1 MSENTTNSSSVRNT
15 AQYLLDIDKAG
26 AKAFDAGAL
35 KPEYSRMVVDAA
47 SLAKKEDD
55 DELRILDFMGR
66 HHGIGILRAS
76 DVVEFITHMNRVF
89 DLSSTAVREAI
100 KKAVIR
106 KHGKKATGKLPLNE
120 MVEQMNDDPESR
132 VSHALTMLGGKA
144 VIMRKSPNPNDTNH
158 LQTEFL
164 RPVELS
170 VLYQHDTYECGTN
183 SAGAPAFKDK
193 ITAWAS
199 SPKCRRYPNGVYFY
213 PVREGEEIDR
223 VDGALNLWG
232 GMETKPLQGDWQLI
246 DDHVFNVLAG
256 GNKEVYTYILDWC
269 AHTLQ
274 YPEKQAGAVLVFR
287 GKKRIGKGL
296 FGHFLRKLWGQHGL
310 HISNGNHLTGK
321 FNQHLANTCLLF
333 ADEAFF
339 AGDKQHEGVL
349 KAMISDDVLTIEGK
363 GLGIV
368 QLANRLKIIMA
379 TNEKWV
385 VPTSADDARYLVA
398 DVSDCRKGDTAY
410 FKALAAQ
417 IDSEAARSAFLHDML
432 NRDISTFHPGT
443 IPDTAGAREQR
454 LYSLDAT
461 SQWFLDCLER
471 GHIAHTGALMWEPW
485 LPSSIIFDSYL
496 DFCDRQKISNRL
508 SANKLGRWLG
518 NEAGLHNKAANNSRG
533 WVFPFTAEE
542 CLKSFCDKNKI

>member
-15 AQYLLDIDKAG
+15 TQYLLDIDKAG
-26 AKAFDAGAL
+26 EKAFDGVSLSA
-35 KPEYSRMVVDAA
+35 KYSRMLVDAA
-47 SLAKKEDD
+47 SMAVSTSK
-55 DELRILDFMGR
+55 DENSQDEQRIVDWIGT
-66 HHGIGILRAS
+66 HGGIGILRKS
-76 DVVEFITHMNRVF
+76 DKIEFWRVMAHALDLEPNSIRAAIT
-89 DLSSTAVREAI
+89 
-100 KKAVIR
+100 KKMDES
-106 KHGKKATGKLPLNE
+106 KGKKPTGKLSLDE
-120 MVEQMNDDPESR
+120 MVEQMNED
-132 VSHALTMLGGKA
+132 HALTMIGGKS
-144 VIMRKSPNPNDTNH
+144 VIMRRIQSDYDDDHTI
-158 LQTEFL
+158 TEFI
-164 RPVELS
+164 RKPELADQY
-170 VLYQHDTYECGTN
+170 LEDTYECGRTA
-183 SAGAPAFKDK
+183 AGVAIIKDRVN
-193 ITAWAS
+193 AWAEH
-199 SPKCRRYPNGVYFY
+199 KDCKRYRNGVFFL
-213 PVREGEEIDR
+213 PCRGDKPIPTKPHK
-223 VDGALNLWG
+223 LNLWNG
-232 GMETKPLQGDWQLI
+232 IGIDPEEGDWKLI

-296 FGHFLRKLWGQHGL
+296 FAHFLRKLWGQHGL
-310 HISNGNHLTGK
+310 HISNGEHLTGK

-339 AGDKQHEGVL
+339 AGDKKHEGVL
-349 KAMISDDVLTIEGK
+349 KAMITDSTLTIEGK

-368 QLANRLKIIMA
+368 QIDNRLKIVMA
-379 TNEKWV
+379 TNEKWA
-385 VPTSADDARYLVA
+385 VPTSADDARFLVA
-398 DVSDCRKGDTAY
+398 DVSDCRKGDTEY
-410 FKALAAQ
+410 FSALASQ
-417 IDSEAARSAFLHDML
+417 INSYRAKAAFLRDML

-443 IPDTAGAREQR
+443 IPDTEGAREQR
-454 LYSLDAT
+454 LYSLDTT

-518 NEAGLHNKAANNSRG
+518 NEIGLHNKSVSNSRG

>member
-1 MSENTTNSSSVRNT
+1 MSTTNITSVRNT

-35 KPEYSRMVVDAA
+35 KPEFSRMVVDAA
-47 SLAKKEDD
+47 SLAKKDDD
-55 DELRILDFMGR
+55 DELRIIDFMGR
-66 HHGIGILRAS
+66 YRGLDILRAS
-76 DVVEFITHMNRVF
+76 DRLEFLEHMSRVF
-89 DLSSTAVREAI
+89 DLTAPAVRDAI

-106 KHGKKATGKLPLNE
+106 KHGKKATGAKPLE
-120 MVEQMNDDPESR
+120 QMVEQMNDDPDTR

-144 VIMRKSPNPNDTNH
+144 VIMRKSPNPSDTNH
-158 LQTEFL
+158 LQTEFI
-164 RPVELS
+164 RPIELS
-170 VLYQHDTYECGTN
+170 ALYQHETYECGTTA
-183 SAGAPAFKDK
+183 SGAPAYKDK

-199 SPKCRRYPNGVYFY
+199 NPKCRRYPNGVYFY

-223 VDGALNLWG
+223 VEGALNLWG
-232 GMETKPLQGDWQLI
+232 GMETKPMQGDWQLI

-256 GNKEVYTYILDWC
+256 GNKAVYSYIMDWC

-368 QLANRLKIIMA
+368 QIANRLKIVMA
-379 TNEKWV
+379 TNEDWA
-385 VPTSADDARYLVA
+385 VPTSADDARYLIA
-398 DVSDCRKGDTAY
+398 DVSDCRKGDTDY
-410 FKALAAQ
+410 FKRLAKQ
-417 IDSEAARSAFLHDML
+417 IDSDAARAAFLHDML
-432 NRDISTFHPGT
+432 QRDISDFHQGN
-443 IPDTAGAREQR
+443 IPDTQGARDQR
-454 LYSLDAT
+454 LHSMDST
-461 SQWFLDCLER
+461 SKWFLDCLER
-471 GHIAHTGALMWEPW
+471 GHIAHTGALMWEAW

-496 DFCDRQKISNRL
+496 DFCDRQKINHRL
-508 SANKLGRWLG
+508 TANALSRWLG
-518 NEAGLHNKAANNSRG
+518 KEAGLHKRAENNSRG
-533 WVFPFTAEE
+533 WIFPSTAEE
-542 CLKSFCDKNKI
+542 CLTAFCDKNKI